1 MGVPRAAMEGAI
13 EAGEGLTSRLID
25 ALSAY
30 AQSER

>member
-1 MGVPRAAMEGAI
+1 MEGAI